1 MTTSNAAIST
11 ALRSIA
17 DATTGGTL
25 FAATALAKAV
35 AIKGAF
41 VAAAVGG
48 GVMARAVM
56 ARAAMAIGGAVL
68 VATALSGPAH
78 AERIKDLAG
87 VAGVRGNQL
96 IGYGLVVGL
105 DGTGDQTSQ
114 TPFTIQALKNML
126 AQLGVLVPDN
136 VNPQLRNVAA
146 VTVHAMLPPF
156 SKPGQTIDVTVSSI
170 GNAQSLRGG
179 SLLMTPLRG
188 ADGEIYALAQGNL
201 VVGGFGIAGDDGSR
215 ISVNVPSTGRV
226 PNGATVERIVPSTL
240 GTADSLVLNLHTP
253 DFTTAQ
259 RMADSINASLGGGVA
274 ETIDPISIRVRAP
287 AQEGQRVGFISHIE
301 NLEVDPAPAAAKVIV
316 NSRTGTVVIGSHV
329 MVTPAAVAH
338 GSLVVRITETD
349 LVSQPGPFSRGQT
362 AIVEQ
367 SDIQFDQ
374 EGSRM
379 FVFGPGV
386 TLNEIV
392 EAVNQV
398 GAAPGDLV
406 AILEAL
412 REAGA
417 LRAQLIVI

>member
-1 MTTSNAAIST
+1 MARMRNFVTQ
-11 ALRSIA
+11 
-17 DATTGGTL
+17 TL
-25 FAATALAKAV
+25 L
-35 AIKGAF
+35 GL
-41 VAAAVGG
+41 VAAA
-48 GVMARAVM
+48 
-56 ARAAMAIGGAVL
+56 AAAS
-68 VATALSGPAH
+68 TAH
-78 AERIKDLAG
+78 AERIKDIAT

-96 IGYGLVVGL
+96 VGYGLVVGL

-146 VTVHAMLPPF
+146 VTVQATLPPF

-201 VVGGFGIAGDDGSR
+201 VVGGLGVQGDDGSR
-215 ISVNVPSTGRV
+215 VSVNVPSTGRV
-226 PNGATVERIVPSTL
+226 PNGATVERMVPSAL
-240 GTADSLVLNLHTP
+240 GTVDSLVLNLNTP
-253 DFTTAQ
+253 DFTTAS
-259 RMADSINASLGGGVA
+259 RLADSINASLGAGVA
-274 ETIDPISIRVRAP
+274 TTIDPISVRVRAP
-287 AQEGQRVGFISHIE
+287 ADESQRVAYIAHIE
-301 NLEVDPAPAAAKVIV
+301 NLEVEPAQAAAKVIV
-316 NSRTGTVVIGSHV
+316 NSRTGTVVIGSNV
-329 MVTPAAVAH
+329 RVTPAAVAH
-338 GSLVVRITETD
+338 GSLVVRITETA
-349 LVSQPGPFSRGQT
+349 LVSQPNAFGRGNT
-362 AIVEQ
+362 VVVPQ
-367 SDIQFDQ
+367 SDIDVDQ
-374 EGSRM
+374 GDGRM
-379 FVFGPGV
+379 FLFEPG
-386 TLNEIV
+386 TSLNEIV